1 MKVRVTTGDPTRVA
15 GDVLALPLFEMDREK
30 WRLPSRLGRIDAAL
44 GGRLAAVL
52 GTGDFRGRAGDT
64 LTVYPDDGLAA
75 RRVVLV
81 GLGREAQLDADALR
95 RAAGAAVR
103 ATATHRGE
111 ELAFL
116 APTTRRLRP
125 PAVARALTEGAV
137 LAGYRFDGWQEA
149 KPDAGPGVRQVTFL
163 YERAPDARSARRG
176 ADEGTILAESQN
188 LARELSN
195 QPGNALPPAELAKRA
210 QRTAKEVGLRC
221 RVLGPA
227 ELKRRNMGGI
237 LAVGGGSANAPR
249 LVVLEHGKRRAAGA
263 SRGRPTICL
272 VGKGVTFDSGG
283 ISIKPA
289 AGMGDMKHDMS
300 GAAAVVGAMR
310 AVALLKLPLHV
321 VGILGAAENMP
332 SGTAYRPGDLVRT
345 MAGKSVEIVN
355 TDAEG
360 RVVLAD
366 ALHFANTEFEP
377 DAIVDLAT
385 LTGACVIA
393 LGSWCSGLFGNDD
406 ALVERVRRAGEA
418 SAERAW
424 PMPLWDGHKQAIR
437 SRAGDLKNAGG
448 RQAGAGTAAAF
459 LSHFVGDTPWAH
471 LDIAGTGWTEKTGP
485 YQPAGATG
493 VGVRLLLELLQS
505 WKKA

>member
-1 MKVRVTTGDPTRVA
+1 MKVRVTTGDPTQVA
-15 GDVLALPLFEMDREK
+15 ADVLALPLFELDRDK
-30 WRLPSRLGRIDAAL
+30 WRLPSRLGHIDAAL

-52 GTGDFRGRAGDT
+52 STGDFRGRAGDT

-81 GLGREAQLDADALR
+81 GLGREAQVDADALR

-103 ATATHRGE
+103 ATAACRGE

-125 PAVARALTEGAV
+125 PAVTRALTEGAV
-137 LAGYRFDGWQEA
+137 LAGYRFEGWQES

-163 YERAPDARSARRG
+163 YERTPDARSARRG
-176 ADEGTILAESQN
+176 ADTGAILAESQN

-249 LVVLEHGKRRAAGA
+249 LVVMEHGKRRAAGA

-393 LGSWCSGLFGNDD
+393 LGK
-406 ALVERVRRAGEA
+406 LVLGPVRQRRRPGGA
-418 SAERAW
+418 R
-424 PMPLWDGHKQAIR
+424 PP
-437 SRAGDLKNAGG
+437 GG
-448 RQAGAGTAAAF
+448 RGVGRARLAHAALGRPQAGHQEPGGRPEERRRTGGGSRHGRRVPLPLRRRHTLGPSGHRRHRLDREDGPLPAGRRHRSGRATAA
-459 LSHFVGDTPWAH
+459 
-471 LDIAGTGWTEKTGP
+471 
-485 YQPAGATG
+485 
-493 VGVRLLLELLQS
+493 
-505 WKKA
+505 